1 MSYSLSILDKSPIPP
16 GATAADA
23 LANTVALAKL
33 AEQLGYYRFWV
44 AEHHSTPLLASSA
57 PEVLISHILAHTAAS
72 AWAWRR
78 DVAALAPTKW
88 RKPSICWRRWRQA
101 GWIWA
106 WARPRRPAV
115 QHPRLAALSRCRPQ
129 ARFHRPADRAECL
142 PERGRPE
149 GIRWPVPRPHR
160 LPPITPGRFLLG
172 GSPDSARLAAPLGG
186 ISPMPPLQRRR

>member
-57 PEVLISHILAHTAAS
+57 PEVLISHILAHTS
-72 AWAWRR
+72 RIR
-78 DVAALAPTKW
+78 VGSGGVMLQHYSPTKW
-88 RKPSICWRRWRQA
+88 RKPSICWRRWPRA

-115 QHPRLAALSRCRPQ
+115 QHPCSTITMP
-129 ARFHRPADRAECL
+129 PA
-142 PERGRPE
+142 
-149 GIRWPVPRPHR
+149 
-160 LPPITPGRFLLG
+160 
-172 GSPDSARLAAPLGG
+172 SP
-186 ISPMPPLQRRR
+186 ISPPS